1 MRGNRDLCHPH
12 FPVLLSRPGGRTRNS
27 QFRADLSRPVLYI
40 PGSQC
45 TPSAHLGQ
53 LGEVVRYVFVG
64 TFRSMHGHIR
74 QLGPGRYLVRISAG
88 RDPVT
93 GKRSQPS
100 RTIHG
105 SRRDAEL
112 ALAELRVEHSRCL
125 TPLSDIT
132 LDVLID
138 QFLSAPTR
146 SGSPRGPGN
155 GESAGLVL
163 WRYRNTAC
171 IFML

>member
-1 MRGNRDLCHPH
+1 MSLA
-12 FPVLLSRPGGRTRNS
+12 PVPYHEG
-27 QFRADLSRPVLYI
+27 QPRPV
-40 PGSQC
+40 
-45 TPSAHLGQ
+45 PSALSGFIVPPWGAYKKLAVQGRSFEAGPLHSGFAMHTECTLGPIGGGCPIR
-53 LGEVVRYVFVG
+53 LRG
-64 TFRSMHGHIR
+64 TFESMHGHVR

-112 ALAELRVEHSRCL
+112 ALAKLRVEHSRCL
-125 TPLSDIT
+125 TPLSDTT

-146 SGSPRGPGN
+146 SGSPQ
-155 GESAGLVL
+155 ESSFHSIVALP
-163 WRYRNTAC
+163 R
-171 IFML
+171 